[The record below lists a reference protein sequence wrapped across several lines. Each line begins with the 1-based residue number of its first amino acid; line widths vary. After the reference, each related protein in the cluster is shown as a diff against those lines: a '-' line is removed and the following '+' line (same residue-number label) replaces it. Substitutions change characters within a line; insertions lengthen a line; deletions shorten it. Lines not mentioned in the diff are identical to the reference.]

1 MGLCMCG
8 ADDCPRCFPSH
19 FNRCPIHGLYDEDL
33 EDCPK
38 CEREI
43 DEYDNREDE

>member
-1 MGLCMCG
+1 MGQCMCG

-19 FNRCPIHGLYDEDL
+19 FNRCPDHGLYDEDL

-43 DEYDNREDE
+43 DEYEERRD